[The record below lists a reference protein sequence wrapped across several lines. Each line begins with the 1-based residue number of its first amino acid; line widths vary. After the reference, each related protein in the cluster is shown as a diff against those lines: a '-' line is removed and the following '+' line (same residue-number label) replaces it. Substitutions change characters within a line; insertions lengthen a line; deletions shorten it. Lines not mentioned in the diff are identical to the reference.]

1 MPDLFSWPIGDRMA
15 IQPGDTI
22 SDENLTTEAPR
33 SVLQEVASRRRNRR
47 RRIVLPAWIHRFI
60 GLIGRLRP
68 VLLQTTPNW
77 FLSHRQTLMTLFTS
91 GVVHLL
97 IVILLGLWVLPLGTA
112 HQMIALLAVRVPE
125 KEAVALELA
134 EIVQP
139 ESLDDLEVDSTIQT
153 VLEIIDDTTT
163 DLAAMDTEQDRE
175 LELEPTEQDLVSLA
189 KLGEFGGR
197 LSFGKQAAIKK
208 YGGTAESEAAVN
220 AGLKW
225 LEKIQNRDGSW
236 SFNRPGEGA
245 EAGRL
250 RSTDMGATSLALL
263 CYLGAGHT
271 HKGYGKYQKT
281 VADGVKYLMKSAQE
295 DRTSAD
301 MRGDFQG
308 NSGMYVQGL
317 ATICVCEASALEPS
331 DIKLKRLARKAI
343 RFIEK
348 TQDKKGGGWRYE
360 PREEGDTSVVGWQV
374 MALQSAKTGDIAVS
388 RQTGYRVKKFLDS
401 VQTHDGS
408 RYGYQPNRDGTPSM
422 TAVGLLCRMYMG
434 WRRDQSSLK
443 DGIAYLTMMGPH
455 SEDMYYNYYATQVI
469 HHWGGQEWQKWNA
482 VMRNQLVSRQITNGP
497 AAGSWSPRDPHANSG
512 GQIYETALCLLTL
525 EIYYRHLPIYRQL
538 GDSTE

>member
-1 MPDLFSWPIGDRMA
+1 MA

-33 SVLQEVASRRRNRR
+33 SVLQEVASRQRKRR
-47 RRIVLPAWIHRFI
+47 RRIVLPAWPRR
-60 GLIGRLRP
+60 LIDRLRP
-68 VLLQTTPNW
+68 VFIQTIPDW
-77 FLSHRQTLMTLFTS
+77 FRSHRQTLMTAFTS
-91 GVVHLL
+91 GVIHLL
-97 IVILLGLWVLPLGTA
+97 LAILLGLWVLPSDTKD
-112 HQMIALLAVRVPE
+112 QVVALLAVRVPE
-125 KEAVALELA
+125 KEVVALELA

-163 DLAAMDTEQDRE
+163 DLAAMDTGQD

-197 LSFGKQAAIKK
+197 SSFGKQAALKK

-225 LEKIQNRDGSW
+225 LKNIQKRDGSW
-236 SFNRPGEGA
+236 SFGSPGEGA
-245 EAGRL
+245 EPGRL
-250 RSTDMGATSLALL
+250 HSTDMGATSLALL
-263 CYLGAGHT
+263 CFLGAGHT
-271 HKGYGKYQKT
+271 HKGYGQYQKT
-281 VADGVKYLMKSAQE
+281 VADGVKYLMNNARA

-331 DIKLKRLARKAI
+331 DMKLRRLARKAI

-348 TQDKKGGGWRYE
+348 TQDRKGGGWRYE
-360 PREEGDTSVVGWQV
+360 PGDAGDTSVVGWQV

-408 RYGYQPNRDGTPSM
+408 RYGYLPNRAGTPSM
-422 TAVGLLCRMYMG
+422 TSVGLLCRMYMG
-434 WRRDQSSLK
+434 WRRDQSLLK
-443 DGIAYLTMMGPH
+443 DGVAYLTTMGPH
-455 SEDMYYNYYATQVI
+455 PENMYYNYYATQVI

-482 VMRNQLVSRQITNGP
+482 VMRNQLVSRQITDGP
-497 AAGSWSPRDPHANSG
+497 AAGSWSPRDPHADSG

-538 GDSTE
+538 EDSTE